1 MKMLKWLLGIFKK
14 KNKPAPLIYT
24 CKSCVWWRAEDEN
37 LVNKHPDAEMGF
49 CDKHKLFTH
58 QDITC
63 PEYLEE
69 KFEATENSVQTDE
82 LEINHEMSVEENDTG
97 GEKK

>member
-1 MKMLKWLLGIFKK
+1 MFKWLAAIFKK
-14 KNKPAPLIYT
+14 KKPEVINPCST
-24 CKSCVWWRAEDEN
+24 CVWWAAEEEN
-37 LVNKHPDAEMGF
+37 LVNHHKDPEMRF

-69 KFEATENSVQTDE
+69 KFEATENSVQTEEID
-82 LEINHEMSVEENDTG
+82 INHDLSIEKSEENDPSSQQ
-97 GEKK
+97 K

>member
-1 MKMLKWLLGIFKK
+1 MKVLKWLRQFLKKFKK
-14 KNKPAPLIYT
+14 KKEIINPCST
-24 CKSCVWWRAEDEN
+24 CVWWRAEDEN
-37 LVNKHPDAEMGF
+37 LVNFHRDSEMRF

-69 KFEATENSVQTDE
+69 KFEATENSVQTKE
-82 LEINHEMSVEENDTG
+82 YEINHEMSVEQNDPRD
-97 GEKK
+97 EKK

>member
-1 MKMLKWLLGIFKK
+1 M
-14 KNKPAPLIYT
+14 
-24 CKSCVWWRAEDEN
+24 R
-37 LVNKHPDAEMGF
+37 F

-69 KFEATENSVQTDE
+69 KFEATENSVQTKE
-82 LEINHEMSVEENDTG
+82 YEINHEMSVEQNDPRD
-97 GEKK
+97 EKK